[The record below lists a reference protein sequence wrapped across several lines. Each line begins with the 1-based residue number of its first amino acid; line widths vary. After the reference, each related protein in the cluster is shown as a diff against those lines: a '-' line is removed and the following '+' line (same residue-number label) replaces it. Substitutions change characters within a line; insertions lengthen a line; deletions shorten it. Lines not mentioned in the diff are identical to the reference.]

1 MFHAVAA
8 VAGFQ
13 LQSLATSHGS
23 KLCRLVWVLSKRQ
36 DVVGTFSL
44 DIFGECLMAFQQFE
58 GPKA

>member
-1 MFHAVAA
+1 MPWQRR
-8 VAGFQ
+8 FQ

-44 DIFGECLMAFQQFE
+44 DIFGESKLMAFQQFE